1 MTPKKIIIA
10 IDGVSS
16 SGKSTAAK
24 DVARELGYT
33 YIDSGAMYR
42 AITLYCIRENL
53 IHQGLVDEKT
63 LKDRIPDIRIEF
75 VFNEL
80 TSRSDTYLN
89 GEKVEDEIR
98 NPDVAALVSP
108 VSKIGFVREAMVTLQ
123 RELGQEKGIVMDGRD
138 IGTVVFPDAE
148 VKIFL
153 TASPEVRAKRRYKEL
168 KIKGLDVNY
177 DDILSNLQE
186 RDRIDSTREISPLRK
201 ADDAIEL
208 DNSGMT
214 LEEQKAFILEQ
225 VEAWRQR
232 TIQP

>member
-42 AITLYCIRENL
+42 AVTLYCIRENL

>member
-108 VSKIGFVREAMVTLQ
+108 VSKIGFVREAMVTMQ

>member
-42 AITLYCIRENL
+42 AVTLYCIRENL

-63 LKDRIPDIRIEF
+63 LKDLIPDIRIEF

>member
-42 AITLYCIRENL
+42 AVTLYCIRENL

-153 TASPEVRAKRRYKEL
+153 TASPEVRAERRYKEL

-225 VEAWRQR
+225 VEDWRQR
-232 TIQP
+232 TMQR

>member
-98 NPDVAALVSP
+98 NPAVAALVSP

>member
-42 AITLYCIRENL
+42 AVTLYCIRENL

-153 TASPEVRAKRRYKEL
+153 TASPEVRAERRYKEL

>member
-153 TASPEVRAKRRYKEL
+153 TASPEVRAERRYKEL